1 MLSSLP
7 MDDRLASDLASLRI
21 DRKEKPPSSG
31 RALVWVA
38 VVAIAGAVGF
48 AGWRVATP
56 MVEASLFK
64 TEVGITEIALV
75 SSSQAQAQL
84 TSTGYVVPQVQI
96 DISSKLIGRVD
107 KTNNLREGSK
117 VTAGQVLF
125 TLDASDQRTQVASAQ
140 ARVAA
145 ARARAAAARAQLAE
159 VAQQLDRE
167 KRLAASGAVGQAT
180 ADDLAARA
188 KSLTE
193 QVGATDADVKA
204 SEAEVTALS
213 VNLGNTTIRS
223 PIDGTIVT
231 KPLQP
236 GDVVSPGVPMAKIAD
251 FGSIVVETDVPE
263 ARLHLVRKGGPCEI
277 VLDAYPDK
285 HWRGEVVD
293 VSPELNRSKASATV
307 KVRFLDRDDTVLP
320 EMAARVSFLEAP
332 LDQSKLNEP
341 PKKIVPGSAVVD
353 RAGSRVV
360 FVLESGKVRMTPVSL
375 GPRFGDGYEL
385 LEGPSPGT
393 KIVSEPPPT
402 LGDGQAIKERN
413 P

>member
-1 MLSSLP
+1 
-7 MDDRLASDLASLRI
+7 MDDRLASDLQSLRI
-21 DRKEKPPSSG
+21 DRNERPHSSRRG
-31 RALVWVA
+31 LIWVA
-38 VVAIAGAVGF
+38 VVAIVGALGF
-48 AGWRVATP
+48 VAWRVATP
-56 MVEASLFK
+56 MLEASLFK
-64 TEVGITEIALV
+64 TEVGVTEIALV
-75 SSSQAQAQL
+75 SPSQAQAQL
-84 TSTGYVVPQVQI
+84 TSTGYVVPQNQV
-96 DISSKLIGRVD
+96 DISSKLVGRVD
-107 KTNNLREGSK
+107 QTNVHEGSK
-117 VTAGQVLF
+117 VTTGQVLF
-125 TLDASDQRTQVASAQ
+125 VLDASDQRTQIASAQ

-145 ARARAAAARAQLAE
+145 ARARSAAARAQVAE
-159 VAQQLDRE
+159 VTQQLERE

-188 KSLTE
+188 NSLQE
-193 QVGATDADVKA
+193 QVHATDADVKA

-213 VNLGNTTIRS
+213 VNFGNTTIRS
-223 PIDGTIVT
+223 PIDGTVVT

-263 ARLHLVRKGGPCEI
+263 ARLHLVKKAGPCEI

-341 PKKIVPGSAVVD
+341 PKKIVPGAAVVD

-360 FVLESGKVRMTPVSL
+360 FVLESGKVRMVPVSL
-375 GPRFGDGYEL
+375 AARFGDGYEL
-385 LEGPSPGT
+385 VEGPSPGT

-402 LGDGQAIKERN
+402 LGDGQAIKERS

>member
-1 MLSSLP
+1 
-7 MDDRLASDLASLRI
+7 MDDRLASDLQSLRI
-21 DRKEKPPSSG
+21 DRHERPHSSRRG
-31 RALVWVA
+31 LIWVA
-38 VVAIAGAVGF
+38 VVAIAGALGF
-48 AGWRVATP
+48 VAWRVATP
-56 MVEASLFK
+56 MLEASLFK

-75 SSSQAQAQL
+75 SPSQAQAQL
-84 TSTGYVVPQVQI
+84 TSTGYVVPQTQVA
-96 DISSKLIGRVD
+96 ISSKLGGRVD
-107 KTNNLREGSK
+107 QTNVHEGSK
-117 VTAGQVLF
+117 VTTGQVLF
-125 TLDASDQRTQVASAQ
+125 VLDASDQRTQIASAQ

-145 ARARAAAARAQLAE
+145 ARARAAAARAQVAE
-159 VAQQLDRE
+159 VTQQFERE

-188 KSLTE
+188 NSLQE
-193 QVGATDADVKA
+193 QVHATDADVKA

-213 VNLGNTTIRS
+213 VNFGNTTIRS
-223 PIDGTIVT
+223 PIDGTVVT

-263 ARLHLVRKGGPCEI
+263 ARLHLVKKAGPCEI

-341 PKKIVPGSAVVD
+341 PKKIVPGAAVVD

-360 FVLESGKVRMTPVSL
+360 FVLESGKVRMVPVSL
-375 GPRFGDGYEL
+375 AARFGDGYEL
-385 LEGPSPGT
+385 VEGPPPGT

-402 LGDGQAIKERN
+402 LGDGQAIKERS